1 MPRGRPEKISNID
14 PSIFEELCALQCTKR
29 EICTVLKIGDR
40 TLDKFCRTEYGRSF
54 KDVFEEKRQGGLV
67 SLRRSGFRL
76 AEKNATVFIWLSK
89 QWLGMKDNPQ
99 EEVKSDKSS
108 LLLYMNQF
116 QNKVMEQKESD
127 GLSAQAN

>member
-1 MPRGRPEKISNID
+1 MPRGRPEKISGVD
-14 PSIFEELCALQCTKR
+14 PIVFEELCALQCTKK
-29 EICTVLKIGDR
+29 EICTVLHIGDR

-76 AEKNATVFIWLSK
+76 AEKNATAFIWLSK

-99 EEVKSDKSS
+99 EDVKADRSS
-108 LLLYMNQF
+108 LINYMNQF
-116 QNKVMEQKESD
+116 QTKVMDQKVLD
-127 GLSAQAN
+127 GVSAKAN